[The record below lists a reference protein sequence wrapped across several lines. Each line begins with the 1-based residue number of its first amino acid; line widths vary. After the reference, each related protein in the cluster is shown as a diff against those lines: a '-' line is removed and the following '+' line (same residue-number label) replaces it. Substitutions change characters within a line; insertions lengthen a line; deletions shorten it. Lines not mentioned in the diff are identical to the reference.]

1 MPVPTRVVSV
11 ALAVTAVVN
20 LVAGVSAVVLPELN
34 VELLIGPGVV
44 LEDLTLRYHW
54 MVWTFVGAMSA
65 GYVVAALDPE
75 RQTALILAAGLGKLS
90 AAVIWI
96 EMLLSGLGTPLLIG
110 GIVFD
115 GPLGLLFLAFAIPR
129 VLERAQRE

>member
-54 MVWTFVGAMSA
+54 MVWTFVGAMCA
-65 GYVVAALDPE
+65 GYAVAARDPE
-75 RQTALILAAGLGKLS
+75 RQTALVLAAGIGKLS
-90 AAVIWI
+90 VAVIWI
-96 EMLLSGLGTPLLIG
+96 EMLWSGLGAPLMIG
-110 GIVFD
+110 GIAFD
-115 GPLGLLFLAFAIPR
+115 GSLGLLFLAFAIPR
-129 VLERAQRE
+129 ILDRE